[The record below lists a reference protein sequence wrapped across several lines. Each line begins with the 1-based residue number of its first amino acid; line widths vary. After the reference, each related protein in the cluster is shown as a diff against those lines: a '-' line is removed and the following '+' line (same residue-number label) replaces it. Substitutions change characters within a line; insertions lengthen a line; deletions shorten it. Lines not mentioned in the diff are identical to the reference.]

1 MHLLVA
7 DPHSDFA
14 MFWPG
19 SSPSEEGEHE
29 GGAETINPY
38 WVSDLQVNLLYF
50 FWNDNQHRA
59 VVHEDVYTCYLM
71 WRLQDLTQLS
81 MCSLQGQQF
90 LPS

>member
-1 MHLLVA
+1 MHSLVA

-50 FWNDNQHRA
+50 FFEMIINTEVLYMKMYIHALAQ
-59 VVHEDVYTCYLM
+59 V
-71 WRLQDLTQLS
+71 S
-81 MCSLQGQQF
+81 SCSSRSGNTDQIMY
-90 LPS
+90 P